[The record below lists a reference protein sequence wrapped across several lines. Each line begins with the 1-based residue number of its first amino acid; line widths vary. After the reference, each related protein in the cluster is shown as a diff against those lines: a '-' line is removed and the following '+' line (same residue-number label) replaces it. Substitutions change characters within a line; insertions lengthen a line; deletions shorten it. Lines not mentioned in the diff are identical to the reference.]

1 MLRWSTTLRTFPRT
15 QKRSFT
21 NGSKKEIIVLHPIL
35 KKTKSGSK
43 SFDEIIYDAQ
53 EALGLAR
60 SAGFKVANGIS
71 MPLGGW
77 TFFKRPSG
85 SKGEGEGEGGDLAN
99 SFREEDTFRGSRQ
112 SNVGANAGAPS
123 EVPPQGE
130 DLEKKIAESII
141 IKTNRIDNKFYF
153 GKGKLNELST
163 YFLKHPTPY
172 VFINAL
178 LSPEQFRNLDMLFN
192 GLLRSHHDELKLR
205 RQKQRVED
213 CLSVRVSEF
222 SAEDDDGEE
231 DARGEELPYVE
242 MYNEWM
248 ERQAEREEREEEHA
262 DLEEEEEHDDLE
274 EEEEH
279 ADLGEQEEHAASG
292 EEEEHAALGELNQ
305 WDVLHRHTADNCD
318 VPLHV
323 ELFDRYSI
331 ILQILKSRAKNNLSK
346 LQLELARANFIFNTY
361 AEDNKSRMKY
371 VKYIEN
377 NVLGKSNFDYEE
389 ECSGQSA
396 FHADRQMGGKNSYN
410 HPGYTSSYI
419 KSSETYKEYEK
430 RIIHNLYAKLK
441 KELGKCKNNNA
452 LQSSA
457 RKHKGLIAVVGY
469 TNVGKTKLINY
480 LTKSNL
486 KARNLLFQTL
496 DNAFKSA
503 NISDGHSTIFI
514 DSIGFIQN
522 IPFSLYES
530 FKLTLEAIKSADV
543 LIHVIDVCHPY
554 REKHKKCVVDTL
566 HKIGIPSDFLKCN
579 MIEVWN
585 KVDQLADEELLN
597 LYKTKP
603 KNVLPISAKV
613 GTNCDVLIKIIQTMI
628 NRIKDVQV
636 MTLQF
641 STMEAQERIPYLV
654 KNFKV
659 VPNSISYSSDGN
671 TTFIKLVENPRNLRK
686 YYERFDRGERGPS
699 GGGAR
704 KGATSS

>member
-15 QKRSFT
+15 QKRCFT
-21 NGSKKEIIVLHPIL
+21 NRSKKEIIVLHPIL

-43 SFDEIIYDAQ
+43 SFEEIIYDAQ

-77 TFFKRPSG
+77 TFFKNPSG
-85 SKGEGEGEGGDLAN
+85 SKEEGEGDDLAN
-99 SFREEDTFRGSRQ
+99 SYHEEDTFRGSLQ
-112 SNVGANAGAPS
+112 SNEGTPCGGDADEGERCLTYEDSGGDARIGAPS
-123 EVPPQGE
+123 EEVPPQGD
-130 DLEKKIAESII
+130 DLERKIAESII

-172 VFINAL
+172 VFINTL

-192 GLLRSHHDELKLR
+192 SLLRSRHDELKLR
-205 RQKQRVED
+205 RQKQRGED
-213 CLSVRVSEF
+213 CLSVRASEF
-222 SAEDDDGEE
+222 SAEDDGCAEDDGYAE
-231 DARGEELPYVE
+231 DARGEELAYVE

-248 ERQAEREEREEEHA
+248 ERQAEREDQEDGSVSEGEEQATLGEAEEEGVVFR
-262 DLEEEEEHDDLE
+262 DDAE
-274 EEEEH
+274 
-279 ADLGEQEEHAASG
+279 DK
-292 EEEEHAALGELNQ
+292 
-305 WDVLHRHTADNCD
+305 D
-318 VPLHV
+318 VPLYV

-331 ILQILKSRAKNNLSK
+331 ILQILKSRAKSNLSK

-371 VKYIEN
+371 IKYIEN

-389 ECSGQSA
+389 KYSRQNT
-396 FHADRQMGGKNSYN
+396 FDADRQMGKKKNYD
-410 HPGYTSSYI
+410 HLGYTSSYI

-430 RIIHNLYAKLK
+430 RIIQNLYAKLK

-457 RKHKGLIAVVGY
+457 RKHKALIAVVGY

-486 KARNLLFQTL
+486 KARNLFFQTL
-496 DNAFKSA
+496 DNAFKSV
-503 NISDGHSTIFI
+503 
-514 DSIGFIQN
+514 
-522 IPFSLYES
+522 
-530 FKLTLEAIKSADV
+530 TLEAIKNADV

-554 REKHKKCVVDTL
+554 REQHKKCVIDTL
-566 HKIGIPSDFLKCN
+566 HKIGIPSDFLKYN

-585 KVDQLADEELLN
+585 KVDKLADEELLN

-613 GTNCDVLIKIIQTMI
+613 GTNCDVLIKILQTMI

-636 MTLQF
+636 LTLQF
-641 STMEAQERIPYLV
+641 STMEAQERLAYLL

-659 VPNSISYSSDGN
+659 VPNSISYSNDGN
-671 TTFIKLVENPRNLRK
+671 TTFIKLVENPRNLSK
-686 YYERFDRGERGPS
+686 YYERFGKDEKGPS
-699 GGGAR
+699 GEDAH
-704 KGATSS
+704 KGAAS

>member
-1 MLRWSTTLRTFPRT
+1 MLRWSTTLRIFPRT

-21 NGSKKEIIVLHPIL
+21 SGRKKEIIVLHPIL
-35 KKTKSGSK
+35 KRTKNGSK

-77 TFFKRPSG
+77 KFFKHSSG
-85 SKGEGEGEGGDLAN
+85 SKGEGDDLAN
-99 SFREEDTFRGSRQ
+99 NYGEENIFRDLRQ
-112 SNVGANAGAPS
+112 SNEGIPCEGDANKVETCPTNEDTGTDALVDTPVDDVTS
-123 EVPPQGE
+123 EEMSPQGD

-153 GKGKLNELST
+153 GKGKLNELSI

-172 VFINAL
+172 VFINTV

-192 GLLRSHHDELKLR
+192 SLLRSYHDELKLR
-205 RQKQRVED
+205 RQAQRGED
-213 CLSVRVSEF
+213 CLSVRASEINAEDDG
-222 SAEDDDGEE
+222 SAEDTN
-231 DARGEELPYVE
+231 GEELTYIE
-242 MYNEWM
+242 MYNKWM
-248 ERQAEREEREEEHA
+248 ERQAEREDQEDGNFSDGKE
-262 DLEEEEEHDDLE
+262 DGVFLHDDVE
-274 EEEEH
+274 
-279 ADLGEQEEHAASG
+279 DG
-292 EEEEHAALGELNQ
+292 
-305 WDVLHRHTADNCD
+305 D
-318 VPLHV
+318 VPLYV

-371 VKYIEN
+371 IKYIEN

-389 ECSGQSA
+389 KYS
-396 FHADRQMGGKNSYN
+396 RQNTFDVDKQIGKKKNYDN
-410 HPGYTSSYI
+410 LGYTSSYI

-430 RIIHNLYAKLK
+430 RIIQSLYAKLK
-441 KELGKCKNNNA
+441 KELEKCKNNNA

-457 RKHKGLIAVVGY
+457 RKHKALIAVVGY

-480 LTKSNL
+480 LTNSNL

-496 DNAFKSA
+496 DNAYRSVK
-503 NISDGHSTIFI
+503 ISDGHSSIFI

-530 FKLTLEAIKSADV
+530 FKVTLEAIKNADIF
-543 LIHVIDVCHPY
+543 IHVVDVCHPY
-554 REKHKKCVVDTL
+554 REQHKNCVIDTL
-566 HKIGIPSDFLKCN
+566 QKIGIPSDFLKYN

-585 KVDQLADEELLN
+585 KVDKLPDDEILN

-636 MTLQF
+636 LTLQF
-641 STMEAQERIPYLV
+641 SAMEAKERIPYLV

-659 VPNSISYSSDGN
+659 VPNSISYSSDGS

-686 YYERFDRGERGPS
+686 YYERFDKGEEGTS
-699 GGGAR
+699 GGG
-704 KGATSS
+704 TT

>member
-1 MLRWSTTLRTFPRT
+1 MLRWSTTLRIFPRT

-21 NGSKKEIIVLHPIL
+21 NGRKKEIIVLHPIL
-35 KKTKSGSK
+35 KKTKDGRK

-77 TFFKRPSG
+77 TFFEHPNG
-85 SKGEGEGEGGDLAN
+85 SKEEGDGDDLGN
-99 SFREEDTFRGSRQ
+99 SYREEDTFRGSRE
-112 SNVGANAGAPS
+112 SNEGADTRVGAAS
-123 EVPPQGE
+123 EEVSPQGD

-172 VFINAL
+172 VFINTL

-192 GLLRSHHDELKLR
+192 SLLRSHHDELKLR
-205 RQKQRVED
+205 RQKERGED
-213 CLSVRVSEF
+213 CLSVRASEF
-222 SAEDDDGEE
+222 NAEDDGGAE
-231 DARGEELPYVE
+231 DARGEELAYVD

-248 ERQAEREEREEEHA
+248 ERQAQQEDQEDGHLS
-262 DLEEEEEHDDLE
+262 LEEE
-274 EEEEH
+274 
-279 ADLGEQEEHAASG
+279 G
-292 EEEEHAALGELNQ
+292 EEEEGVVFGD
-305 WDVLHRHTADNCD
+305 DVDDGD
-318 VPLHV
+318 VPLYV

-346 LQLELARANFIFNTY
+346 IQLELARANFIFNTY

-371 VKYIEN
+371 IKYIEN

-389 ECSGQSA
+389 KYNRQNT
-396 FHADRQMGGKNSYN
+396 FDVDRQLGKKKNYDSL
-410 HPGYTSSYI
+410 GYTSSYI

-430 RIIHNLYAKLK
+430 RIIQNLYAKLK
-441 KELGKCKNNNA
+441 KELAKCKNNNE

-457 RKHKGLIAVVGY
+457 RKHKALIAVVGY

-480 LTKSNL
+480 LTNSNL

-503 NISDGHSTIFI
+503 KIWDGHSSIFV

-530 FKLTLEAIKSADV
+530 FKVTLEAIKNADV

-554 REKHKKCVVDTL
+554 REQHKKCVIDTL
-566 HKIGIPSDFLKCN
+566 LKIGTPSDFLKCN

-585 KVDQLADEELLN
+585 KVDKLGDEELLN

-603 KNVLPISAKV
+603 KNVLPISARV

-636 MTLQF
+636 LTLQF
-641 STMEAQERIPYLV
+641 PAIEAQERIAYLM

-671 TTFIKLVENPRNLRK
+671 TTFIKLVENHRNLKK
-686 YYERFDRGERGPS
+686 YYERFDKGEKGDPQ
-699 GGGAR
+699 GGGS
-704 KGATSS
+704 T

>member
-21 NGSKKEIIVLHPIL
+21 NGRKKEIIVLHPTL
-35 KKTKSGSK
+35 KKTKNGSK
-43 SFDEIIYDAQ
+43 SFNEIIYEAQ

-77 TFFKRPSG
+77 TFFKHPSG
-85 SKGEGEGEGGDLAN
+85 SKEEGEGEDLAN
-99 SFREEDTFRGSRQ
+99 RYREEDTFRGTRH
-112 SNVGANAGAPS
+112 SNGETPCGGDTNEAEKCHTNEYAGEDEGAEAETDAPS
-123 EVPPQGE
+123 EEVPPQGD

-141 IKTNRIDNKFYF
+141 MKTNRIDNKFYF

-172 VFINAL
+172 VFINTL

-192 GLLRSHHDELKLR
+192 SLLRSHHDELKLSR
-205 RQKQRVED
+205 EKERGED
-213 CLSVRVSEF
+213 CLSVRASEF
-222 SAEDDDGEE
+222 SAEDYGGAEH
-231 DARGEELPYVE
+231 ARGEELAYVE
-242 MYNEWM
+242 MYNQWM
-248 ERQAEREEREEEHA
+248 ERQAE
-262 DLEEEEEHDDLE
+262 
-274 EEEEH
+274 
-279 ADLGEQEEHAASG
+279 QEDQEDGSVSEG
-292 EEEEHAALGELNQ
+292 EEHAALGEAEEERVVSRDDAENS
-305 WDVLHRHTADNCD
+305 N
-318 VPLHV
+318 VPLYV

-331 ILQILKSRAKNNLSK
+331 ILQILKSRAKSNLSK

-371 VKYIEN
+371 IKYIEN

-389 ECSGQSA
+389 KHSRQNT
-396 FHADRQMGGKNSYN
+396 FHVDRQMGKNKNYD
-410 HPGYTSSYI
+410 HLGYTSSYI

-430 RIIHNLYAKLK
+430 RIIQNLYAKLK
-441 KELGKCKNNNA
+441 KELAKCKNNNA
-452 LQSSA
+452 LQRSA
-457 RKHKGLIAVVGY
+457 RKHKALIAVVGY

-496 DNAFKSA
+496 DNAFKSVK
-503 NISDGHSTIFI
+503 ISDGHSSIFI

-530 FKLTLEAIKSADV
+530 FKVTLEAIKNADI

-554 REKHKKCVVDTL
+554 REQHKKCVIDTL
-566 HKIGIPSDFLKCN
+566 QKIGIPSDFLKCN

-585 KVDQLADEELLN
+585 KVDKLADEELLH

-628 NRIKDVQV
+628 NRIRDVQV
-636 MTLQF
+636 LTLQF
-641 STMEAQERIPYLV
+641 PTMEAQERMPYLV

-671 TTFIKLVENPRNLRK
+671 TTFIKLVENPRNLSK
-686 YYERFDRGERGPS
+686 YYHRFNKGEKGPS
-699 GGGAR
+699 AGGS
-704 KGATSS
+704 K

>member
-1 MLRWSTTLRTFPRT
+1 MLRWSSTLRIFPRT
-15 QKRSFT
+15 QKRNFT
-21 NGSKKEIIVLHPIL
+21 SGRKKEIIVLHPIL
-35 KKTKSGSK
+35 KRTKNGSK

-77 TFFKRPSG
+77 TFFKHLSG
-85 SKGEGEGEGGDLAN
+85 SKEQGEEDDLAN
-99 SFREEDTFRGSRQ
+99 SYRREDTCKGSRQ
-112 SNVGANAGAPS
+112 SNEGTTCGGDANEEDKFPRSEDGGVGAHVGGAPS
-123 EVPPQGE
+123 EEVPPQVD

-153 GKGKLNELST
+153 GKGKLNELSS

-172 VFINAL
+172 VFINTL

-192 GLLRSHHDELKLR
+192 SLLRSHHDELKLR
-205 RQKQRVED
+205 SQKERGED
-213 CLSVRVSEF
+213 CLSVRESEINE
-222 SAEDDDGEE
+222 EDDDGEE
-231 DARGEELPYVE
+231 NARGEELLYVE

-248 ERQAEREEREEEHA
+248 ERQVERE
-262 DLEEEEEHDDLE
+262 D
-274 EEEEH
+274 
-279 ADLGEQEEHAASG
+279 QEDGNMSDG
-292 EEEEHAALGELNQ
+292 EEEIVVSPDDAEEGN
-305 WDVLHRHTADNCD
+305 
-318 VPLHV
+318 VPLYV

-331 ILQILKSRAKNNLSK
+331 ILQILKSRARNNLSK

-371 VKYIEN
+371 IKYIEN
-377 NVLGKSNFDYEE
+377 NILGKSNFDYEE
-389 ECSGQSA
+389 KYNRQNT
-396 FHADRQMGGKNSYN
+396 FDVDRQIGKKKNYDSL
-410 HPGYTSSYI
+410 GYTSTYI

-430 RIIHNLYAKLK
+430 RIIQNLYAKLK
-441 KELGKCKNNNA
+441 KELGKCKNNNE

-457 RKHKGLIAVVGY
+457 RKHKALIAVVGY

-480 LTKSNL
+480 LTNSNL

-496 DNAFKSA
+496 DNAYKSVK
-503 NISDGHSTIFI
+503 ISDGHSSIFI

-530 FKLTLEAIKSADV
+530 FKVTLEAIKNADV

-554 REKHKKCVVDTL
+554 REQHKKCVIDTL
-566 HKIGIPSDFLKCN
+566 QKIGISSDFLKYN

-585 KVDQLADEELLN
+585 KVDKLPDEELLH

-636 MTLQF
+636 LTLQF
-641 STMEAQERIPYLV
+641 SAMEAKERIAYLV

-671 TTFIKLVENPRNLRK
+671 TTFIKLVENPRNLRR
-686 YYERFDRGERGPS
+686 YYERFDEGEEGPD
-699 GGGAR
+699 
-704 KGATSS
+704 KGATS